1 MMWLLLI
8 VTLSFGAKPQT
19 PKYVGVKPQLNTYAP
34 GTGYFAVEL
43 SPGTRIVEYPRNQP
57 TIAQIALYG
66 NNVPLTQQLKTVNTR
81 WIADTQVWSVGDGA
95 WFLTFYL
102 DESDVEVKWESQ
114 GEFTIFTLAKGKPKP
129 PPPEL
134 EVLNGY
140 TLATDPPDRLPLPPP
155 STLLHPFYGDGLT
168 IKIDP
173 RLFSLSFTPWRPTTS
188 KHPLAKLAEAP
199 PTNWAAV
206 EGYRTILGETRS
218 LTMRSLAYY
227 LLGIAHY
234 NLGLPREATYYLG
247 EALKT
252 KGNWPKPTVY
262 LAHAQAAMSAGRWD
276 LAKASCTKAIEYG
289 AEDVLGLECLTIV
302 ALETGSPSPSHV
314 ATALLNES
322 DQPIHAVL
330 AANLFLID
338 GQHGQAFEA
347 LDPIIEKLPRYGYH
361 WTRIAWANHGDALL
375 GMGEFVEAQRS
386 FGRAGHTG
394 DLGELVRSRRRMI
407 QILIDG
413 PRTWGA
419 RMTDLRDRAE
429 QDGPLVHA
437 ENYFLMAQ
445 IAKLYDDPTLAMEY
459 LRKIQRHHTKR
470 AEKADIGGMMIDI
483 CRNRL
488 EQLHAH
494 GRLADEAAFFQ
505 ECWQPE
511 LDRAIEDTSHMQRV
525 VRTYEDLGL
534 YNKAMLLQIR
544 VLAIQTAL
552 KNVLPEE
559 IAHLAHLYAETGR
572 PEETFKTTDFIR
584 DLPNGKRIEPQL
596 RLIEARSIYRDGALE
611 DAEKAYLKAAQLPSV
626 RDEARI
632 RLALVHADQRRCADA
647 LPVLQTAIAN
657 PAKWP
662 VESVGPE
669 HIYLTTARCLVDT
682 KAYDTAETAIEELRA
697 KYPLHSAAM
706 KASTEY
712 LDIVS
717 SMLSSG
723 THDKPIDNVDGI
735 WKKLVDEEAQHQ
747 NFTDTIT
754 NR

>member
-1 MMWLLLI
+1 MIWLLLL
-8 VTLSFGAKPQT
+8 VSLSFGAKTQA

-34 GTGYFAVEL
+34 GTGYFAVEV

-102 DESDVEVKWESQ
+102 DDTDVEINWSQ
-114 GEFTIFTLAKGKPKP
+114 QDELTIFTLAKGKPKP
-129 PPPEL
+129 PPVKL
-134 EVLNGY
+134 EVLDGY
-140 TLATDPPDRLPLPPP
+140 TLATESPERLPLLPP
-155 STLLHPFYGDGLT
+155 STLLHPFHGDGLT
-168 IKIDP
+168 IKVDP
-173 RLFSLSFTPWRPTTS
+173 KQFSLSFRPWRPPTS

-199 PTNWAAV
+199 PINWEAV

-234 NLGLPREATYYLG
+234 NLGLPRESTYYLG

-262 LAHAQAAMSAGRWD
+262 LAHAQASMAAGRWA
-276 LAKASCTKAIEYG
+276 LAKDSCTKAIEYG
-289 AEDVLGLECLTIV
+289 AEPVLGLECLTIV

-314 ATALLNES
+314 ATSLLSES
-322 DQPIHAVL
+322 DAPIHAVL

-338 GQHGQAFEA
+338 GQHLRAFET
-347 LDPIIEKLPRYGYH
+347 LDPIIEDLPRFGYH

-375 GMGEFVEAQRS
+375 GMGQLLKAQHS

-394 DLGELVRSRRRMI
+394 ELGELARSRRRLI

-413 PRTWGA
+413 PQTWGA
-419 RMTDLRDRAE
+419 RIPDLLQRAE

-459 LRKIQRHHTKR
+459 LRKINRHHTKR
-470 AEKADIGGMMIDI
+470 AEKADIGQMMIDI

-488 EQLHAH
+488 EQLHGH

-505 ECWQPE
+505 ECWQPD
-511 LDRAIEDTSHMQRV
+511 LDRAIEDTSHMRRV
-525 VRTYEDLGL
+525 VQTYEDLGL

-552 KNVLPEE
+552 KNVLPSE

-584 DLPNGKRIEPQL
+584 ELPNGKRIEPRL

-611 DAEKAYLKAAQLPSV
+611 DAETAYLKAAQLPTA
-626 RDEARI
+626 RDEARL
-632 RLALVHADQRRCADA
+632 RLALVHADQRRCEEA

-657 PAKWP
+657 PTKWP

-669 HIYLTTARCLVDT
+669 HIYLTTARCLVDSGS
-682 KAYDTAETAIEELRA
+682 YGTAEVAIEDLRE
-697 KYPLHSAAM
+697 KYPLRSEAM
-706 KASTEY
+706 KESTEY

-723 THDKPIDNVDGI
+723 AHEKPIENVEGI
-735 WKKLVDEEAQHQ
+735 WKKLVDEESQHLD
-747 NFTDTIT
+747 FTNTIT